1 MIQRVIDWFD
11 VIMAVVAGA
20 LIAAALGGCG
30 VTPIVDYKGMTAE
43 QIRELVKDKAMAG
56 NCIVANT
63 PYGRGVTTYLA
74 VDKSV
79 VSNGGSISVDEQCK
93 WTFTQGAPR

>member
-1 MIQRVIDWFD
+1 VIRAIG
-11 VIMAVVAGA
+11 VTLIGCA
-20 LIAAALGGCG
+20 LASCG
-30 VTPIVDYKGMTAE
+30 VTPIVDYKGMSAE

-93 WTFTQGAPR
+93 WTFTQGTGGAR